1 LNFLNYVFINLII
14 IKKLSLIIVFL
25 SLTQLF
31 VKAQTLVQD
40 SLAIRKTVL
49 NYIEGWDNGDTIRMT
64 KALHTKLAKRGI
76 VPSQNG
82 NGTDL
87 VRANYTEMISWTA
100 SRKNLPKENS
110 GKIVIKIYEIGKNIA
125 DVKCV
130 SKEYIDYLHLARIDN
145 QWKILNAIW
154 EFNEKK

>member
-1 LNFLNYVFINLII
+1 MKKFTLII
-14 IKKLSLIIVFL
+14 LFVC
-25 SLTQLF
+25 LTQMV
-31 VKAQTLVQD
+31 VKAQTLAQD
-40 SLAIRKTVL
+40 SLAIRETVL
-49 NYIEGWDNGDTIRMT
+49 NYIEGWEDGDTIRMT

-82 NGTDL
+82 NVTDL
-87 VRANYTEMISWTA
+87 LRANYTEMVNWTA

-110 GKIVIKIYEIGKNIA
+110 GEIVIKIYEIGKNIA

-130 SKEYIDYLHLARIDN
+130 SKDYIDFLHLARIDN
-145 QWKILNAIW
+145 QWKILNVIW

>member
-1 LNFLNYVFINLII
+1 MKKFTLII
-14 IKKLSLIIVFL
+14 LFVC
-25 SLTQLF
+25 LTQMF
-31 VKAQTLVQD
+31 VKAQTLAQD
-40 SLAIRKTVL
+40 SLAIRETVL
-49 NYIEGWDNGDTIRMT
+49 NYIEGWEDGDTIRMT

-82 NGTDL
+82 NVTDL
-87 VRANYTEMISWTA
+87 LRANYTEMVNWTA

-110 GKIVIKIYEIGKNIA
+110 GEIVIKIYEIGKNIA

-130 SKEYIDYLHLARIDN
+130 SKDYIDFLHLARIDN
-145 QWKILNAIW
+145 QWKILNVIW